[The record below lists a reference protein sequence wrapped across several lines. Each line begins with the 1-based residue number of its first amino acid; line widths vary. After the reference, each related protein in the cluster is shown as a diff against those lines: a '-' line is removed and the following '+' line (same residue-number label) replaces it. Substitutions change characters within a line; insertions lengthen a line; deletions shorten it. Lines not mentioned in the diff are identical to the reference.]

1 MYIISKRSLAA
12 LALPAAT
19 ALTGGCGGAS
29 TSSQTTRAAEGR
41 VATIGL
47 RGDAGLGTILV
58 DSRGRTLYLFRRDTH
73 GRSVCAGACAAAWPP
88 LRDRSAPLSGTGLR
102 PSLVGLTRRS
112 DGHPQVTYN
121 GHPLYLFRGDTS
133 PGDTSG
139 QGVNAFGGLWYA
151 LSDSGDPVTGSTPT
165 LGGGNG
171 Y

>member
-1 MYIISKRSLAA
+1 MYIITKRSLAA
-12 LALPAAT
+12 LALLAAA
-19 ALTGGCGGAS
+19 ALTGGCGGGS
-29 TSSQTTRAAEGR
+29 TSTATPHAADGR

-47 RGDAGLGTILV
+47 RADGGLGTILV
-58 DSRGRTLYLFRRDTH
+58 DSNGRTLYLFRSDPP
-73 GRSVCAGACAAAWPP
+73 GRSVCVGACAAAWPP
-88 LRDRSAPLSGTGLR
+88 LRDSSAPVAGTGLE
-102 PSLVGLTRRS
+102 PSLVGFTRRA

-151 LSDSGDPVTGSTPT
+151 LSDSGDPVTGSGPT
-165 LGGGNG
+165 LGASRG

>member
-12 LALPAAT
+12 LALPAAA
-19 ALTGGCGGAS
+19 ALAAGCGAAS
-29 TSSQTTRAAEGR
+29 TSSQTPHAADGR
-41 VATIGL
+41 VPTIGV
-47 RGDAGLGTILV
+47 RADAGLGTILV
-58 DSRGRTLYLFRRDTH
+58 DSGGRTLYLFRRDTP

-88 LRDRSAPLSGTGLR
+88 LRDTSAPLSGTGLR

-112 DGHPQVTYN
+112 DGHRQVTYN

-139 QGVNAFGGLWYA
+139 QGVNAFGGLWYT
-151 LSDSGDPVTGSTPT
+151 LSASGEPVTGNSPT
-165 LGGGNG
+165 LGDGNG